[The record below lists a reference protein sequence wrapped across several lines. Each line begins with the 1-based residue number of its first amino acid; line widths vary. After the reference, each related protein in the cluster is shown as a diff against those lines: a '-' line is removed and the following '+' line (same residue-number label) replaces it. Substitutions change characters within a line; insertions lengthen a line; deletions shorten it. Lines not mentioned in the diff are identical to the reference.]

1 MELILASNSPRRKE
15 LLTKGGY
22 VFSII
27 KSDFEELLLTN
38 DPITTAVSFAKGK
51 ANDVYLHLEDK
62 IDKIV
67 LGADTVVCLDGEIL
81 GKPKDKTDA
90 IRMLSMLSGKTHKVV
105 TGFCVILNDK
115 IVTDYD
121 VTDVTFNKLT
131 KEKINEYISSG
142 LYVGKAG
149 SYGIQDGFNLVE
161 KISGSLNNVIGLPTE
176 KVFSLLDKL
185 IK

>member
-15 LLTKGGY
+15 LLSQGGY
-22 VFSII
+22 TFSVI

-38 DPITTAVSFAKGK
+38 DPITTAVSFAEGK
-51 ANDVYLHLEDK
+51 AKDIYLKLEDK
-62 IDKIV
+62 KDKIV
-67 LGADTVVCLDGEIL
+67 FGADTVVFLNGKIL
-81 GKPKDKTDA
+81 GKPKSKSDA
-90 IRMLSMLSGKTHKVV
+90 KRMLDELSGNTHKVI
-105 TGFCVILNDK
+105 TGFCLITNTNVIC
-115 IVTDYD
+115 DYD
-121 VTDVTFNKLT
+121 VTDVTFNKLS
-131 KEKINEYISSG
+131 EKQINEYILSG

-176 KVFSLLDKL
+176 KVFPLINKL